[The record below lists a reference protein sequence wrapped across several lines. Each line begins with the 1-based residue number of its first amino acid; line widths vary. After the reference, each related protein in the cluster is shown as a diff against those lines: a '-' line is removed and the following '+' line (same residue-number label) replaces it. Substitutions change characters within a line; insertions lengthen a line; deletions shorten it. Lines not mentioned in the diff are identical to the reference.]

1 LPVFLFRKKLDIQN
15 SIKKPLPG
23 NTMDV
28 IKNKIAQYR
37 DFIGIALI
45 LTLALIA
52 PIYGGYDYRVA
63 YRGDTLAG
71 TYGLHTVSPYPLYWF
86 IYPFAI
92 LPEDIGYVVWNLGN
106 AICFILAIKYWKS
119 DLLAFS
125 FFIGVFWTFYGGQ
138 IEGFMCAALV
148 LTMLPN
154 PWLAGLGITFLSLKP
169 QTGLLPILFVLLHRK
184 DWKLL
189 VIPAIVYLASF
200 VTWGWWIPKWLEAL
214 RPIKN
219 VGPFLASNVSL
230 YPYGLFLLLI
240 LWRYRSSLKIWMLVQ
255 SLVMPYSPIYSL
267 GPVFTILSPPVWSHI
282 LIWIFY
288 LITEK
293 FLALSYFGFI
303 FPLAFLLFE
312 IWRTEK
318 HSPLKLEPEKE
329 QEFLANTTLRDR
341 Q

>member
-1 LPVFLFRKKLDIQN
+1 MNIINNP
-15 SIKKPLPG
+15 
-23 NTMDV
+23 
-28 IKNKIAQYR
+28 KIAKYR
-37 DFIGIALI
+37 NFIGIALI
-45 LTLALIA
+45 LTFALIA

-71 TYGLHTVSPYPLYWF
+71 TYGVHTVSPYPLYWF

-92 LPEDIGYVVWNLGN
+92 LPENIGYVLWNLGN
-106 AICFILAIKYWKS
+106 AICFILAIRYWKS

-138 IEGFMCAALV
+138 IEGFMCGALV
-148 LTMLPN
+148 LITLSN

-169 QTGLLPILFVLLHRK
+169 QLGLFPILFVLLHRK

-189 VIPAIVYLASF
+189 VIPGIVYLASF
-200 VTWGWWIPKWLEAL
+200 LTWGWWIPKWLEAL

-230 YPYGLFLLLI
+230 YPYGLFLLII
-240 LWRYRSSLKIWMLVQ
+240 LWRYRSSLNIWMLTQ

-267 GPVFTILSPPVWSHI
+267 GPVFTILSPPIWVHL

-288 LITEK
+288 LNIERAIT
-293 FLALSYFGFI
+293 FSYLGFI
-303 FPLAFLLFE
+303 FPLSFLILE

-318 HSPLKLEPEKE
+318 QSVQKLKREKE
-329 QEFLANTTLRDR
+329 HVPIIDLNPHDR

>member
-1 LPVFLFRKKLDIQN
+1 MNIINNL
-15 SIKKPLPG
+15 
-23 NTMDV
+23 
-28 IKNKIAQYR
+28 KIATYR
-37 DFIGIALI
+37 NFIGMALI

-52 PIYGGYDYRVA
+52 PLYGGYDYRVA

-92 LPEDIGYVVWNLGN
+92 LPEDIGYVLWNLAN
-106 AICFILAIKYWKS
+106 AVCFILAIRYWKS

-138 IEGFMCAALV
+138 IEGFTCGALV

-169 QTGLLPILFVLLHRK
+169 QTGLLPIFFVLFHRK

-189 VIPAIVYLASF
+189 IVPAIVYLASF
-200 VTWGWWIPKWLEAL
+200 VTWGWWIPKWLDAL

-230 YPYGLFLLLI
+230 YPYGLFLLIL
-240 LWRYRSSLKIWMLVQ
+240 LWRYRSSLKIWMFVQ
-255 SLVMPYSPIYSL
+255 SLIMPYSPIYSL
-267 GPVFTILSPPVWSHI
+267 APVFTLTSPPLWISL

-288 LITEK
+288 VLTEK
-293 FLALSYFGFI
+293 HVGLSLLGFI
-303 FPLAFLLFE
+303 FPLTFLIVE
-312 IWRTEK
+312 IWRIEK
-318 HSPLKLEPEKE
+318 HPNQRLNLEGRQPPIVD
-329 QEFLANTTLRDR
+329 ATPRDGP
-341 Q
+341 

>member
-1 LPVFLFRKKLDIQN
+1 MN
-15 SIKKPLPG
+15 
-23 NTMDV
+23 V
-28 IKNKIAQYR
+28 IKNKIAKYR
-37 DFIGIALI
+37 NFIAIALI
-45 LTLALIA
+45 LTLALIG

-71 TYGLHTVSPYPLYWF
+71 TYGVHTVSPYPLYWF

-92 LPEDIGYVVWNLGN
+92 LPEDIGYILWNLGN
-106 AICFILAIKYWKS
+106 AICFILAIRYWRS

-138 IEGFMCAALV
+138 IEGFMCGALV
-148 LTMLPN
+148 LIMLPN

-169 QTGLLPILFVLLHRK
+169 QTGLFPILFVLLHRK

-189 VIPAIVYLASF
+189 VVPTIVYLTSF
-200 VTWGWWIPKWLEAL
+200 VTWGWWIPKWLDAL

-230 YPYGLFLLLI
+230 YPYGLIFVII
-240 LWRYRSSLKIWMLVQ
+240 LWRYRSSLKIWMLAQ
-255 SLVMPYSPIYSL
+255 SLIMPYSPIYSL
-267 GPVFTILSPPVWSHI
+267 APVFTLASPPVWVNI

-293 FLALSYFGFI
+293 HIALSFFGFV
-303 FPLAFLLFE
+303 FPLAFLIVE
-312 IWRTEK
+312 IWHNEKYPAQRLRTEE
-318 HSPLKLEPEKE
+318 EPTSIADTD
-329 QEFLANTTLRDR
+329 LHDH
-341 Q
+341 

>member
-1 LPVFLFRKKLDIQN
+1 LFCSEKKLDIQ
-15 SIKKPLPG
+15 KKPSHG
-23 NTMDV
+23 STMNA
-28 IKNKIAQYR
+28 IKNKIAQHR

-45 LTLALIA
+45 LTLALIG
-52 PIYGGYDYRVA
+52 PIFGGYDYRVA

-92 LPEDIGYVVWNLGN
+92 LPEDIGYVFWNLGN

-138 IEGFMCAALV
+138 IEGFMSGALV
-148 LTMLPN
+148 LIMLPN
-154 PWLAGLGITFLSLKP
+154 PWLAGLGITFLTLKP
-169 QTGLLPILFVLLHRK
+169 QTGLFPILFVLLHRK

-200 VTWGWWIPKWLEAL
+200 VTWGWWIPKWLDAL

-230 YPYGLFLLLI
+230 YPYGLLLLLI

-267 GPVFTILSPPVWSHI
+267 GPVLTILNPALWIHI

-303 FPLAFLLFE
+303 FPLTFLLFE
-312 IWRTEK
+312 IWQTEK
-318 HSPLKLEPEKE
+318 RSPQKLEYEKE
-329 QEFLANTTLRDR
+329 QAPV
-341 Q
+341 

>member
-1 LPVFLFRKKLDIQN
+1 MNIITNLKTTK
-15 SIKKPLPG
+15 
-23 NTMDV
+23 
-28 IKNKIAQYR
+28 YR
-37 DFIGIALI
+37 DFAGIALI
-45 LTLALIA
+45 LTLAVIA

-71 TYGLHTVSPYPLYWF
+71 TYGVHTVSPYPLYWF

-92 LPEDIGYVVWNLGN
+92 LPEDLGYVLWNLGN
-106 AICFILAIKYWKS
+106 AICFILAIRYWKS

-138 IEGFMCAALV
+138 IEGFVCGALV
-148 LTMLPN
+148 LLMLPN

-169 QTGLLPILFVLLHRK
+169 QIGFFPILFILLHRK

-189 VIPAIVYLASF
+189 IVPALVYLTSF
-200 VTWGWWIPKWLEAL
+200 ITWGWWIPKWLEAL
-214 RPIKN
+214 RPIGN

-230 YPYGLFLLLI
+230 FPYGLILLI
-240 LWRYRSSLKIWMLVQ
+240 TLLRYRDSLKIWMLVQ

-267 GPVFTILSPPVWSHI
+267 GPVFTILNPQIWVHI
-282 LIWIFY
+282 LVWIFY
-288 LITEK
+288 LITDQ
-293 FLALSYFGFI
+293 FLLLSYFGFV
-303 FPLAFLLFE
+303 FPLGFLIVE

-318 HSPLKLEPEKE
+318 QSAQKLNREETD
-329 QEFLANTTLRDR
+329 ASMIDNTLRDR